1 VYTVSMLR
9 LSPALLLS
17 MGLLACGSSSSKFD
31 QAVDG
36 GGDTSPFLDA
46 DPDAPVQSF
55 KDAGNDA
62 VAQGP
67 LGDVEAVVTCDNAYG
82 FGWGDI
88 TKLDTYN
95 TAPASVTAGDIFNC
109 NTGPE
114 GYTIPAAQAP
124 ASAYLYAV
132 AWADHSVTQ
141 GLIGQFKRTGATPLY
156 TGDAKWEVCA
166 TGIDFDTSNPAQ
178 KAGPQVTQIN
188 DEITKCNAGTGSKTT
203 SSGGWVNSQ
212 GAVTAGAVGKL
223 AIGQDNSKAYN
234 PDFPIACPSGGSFP
248 GLDSQAQWMW
258 YGATGNVSAFHFSSL
273 AESRPFLIFRLAA
286 KSLPPPPN

>member
-1 VYTVSMLR
+1 MRRASLV
-9 LSPALLLS
+9 LLLPL
-17 MGLLACGSSSSKFD
+17 GLFACGSTQSTFEPVVD
-31 QAVDG
+31 AGPDVATAVD
-36 GGDTSPFLDA
+36 A
-46 DPDAPVQSF
+46 EPDAPVQTF
-55 KDAGNDA
+55 KDADTD
-62 VAQGP
+62 VVVQGP

-82 FGWGDI
+82 FGWGDV

-95 TAPASVTAGDIFNC
+95 TAPASVYAGDIFNC

-141 GLIGQFKRTGATPLY
+141 GLIGQFKRTGAASLY

-166 TGIDFDTSNPAQ
+166 TGIDFDSSDPQQ
-178 KAGPQVTQIN
+178 KAGPLLTQIN
-188 DEITKCNAGTGSKTT
+188 DEITRCNAGTGSKTT
-203 SSGGWVNSQ
+203 SSAGWVNSQ

-223 AIGQDNSKAYN
+223 AIGQDNSKAYD
-234 PDFPIACPSGGSFP
+234 PDFPITCPSGGPDP
-248 GLDSQAQWMW
+248 GLDAQARWMW
-258 YGATGNVSAFHFSSL
+258 YGATGNLSAFHFSSL